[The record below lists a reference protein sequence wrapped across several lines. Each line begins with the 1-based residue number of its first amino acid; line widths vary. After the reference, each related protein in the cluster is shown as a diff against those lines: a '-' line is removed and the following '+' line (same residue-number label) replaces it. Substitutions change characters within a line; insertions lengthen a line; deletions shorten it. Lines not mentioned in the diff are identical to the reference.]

1 MSNNLDEEGQY
12 NFGAGFGSNG
22 ADSPV
27 QDPPSSDGV
36 ALKEPATG
44 YTGIKADYERP
55 VDPNLSRQIKKAGF
69 KLNTPELQQGLE
81 EQLAA
86 GGETV
91 RDSISA
97 QASQMTERETDTIIT
112 DLDQRAKEI
121 KDFVQ
126 RMFFDGDPREK
137 YTGFQNA
144 VYKALQLADRIRPG
158 LSEGYRESVDAKVY
172 HAEAKRQFSEI
183 ERLVDEATSHLVTSR
198 RQEDKYKAE
207 VDKLEDEV
215 ATQHLYAKAEQTIL
229 DKAEESKRRLRGER
243 STAYQEGNL
252 GRAAEVRR
260 ELVGLEG
267 DIERLTQLRNDAA
280 STGISKMRSLQR
292 KEAQLGMV
300 RNLRL
305 QYEHLSRELRNGL
318 DEVRGM
324 YVDQRQIGPVV
335 LDQTIRDYREIEAL
349 RSKADGVTAQTLDY
363 ANKLTGVEHATAG
376 GEQFAQMRDSYA
388 ALQDASR
395 DRANGQYTAFMG
407 LYADR
412 EQRTM
417 N

>member
-207 VDKLEDEV
+207 
-215 ATQHLYAKAEQTIL
+215 
-229 DKAEESKRRLRGER
+229 ESKRRLRGER

-417 N
+417 NS

>member
-1 MSNNLDEEGQY
+1 M
-12 NFGAGFGSNG
+12 AG
-22 ADSPV
+22 
-27 QDPPSSDGV
+27 
-36 ALKEPATG
+36 
-44 YTGIKADYERP
+44 
-55 VDPNLSRQIKKAGF
+55 
-69 KLNTPELQQGLE
+69 
-81 EQLAA
+81 

-97 QASQMTERETDTIIT
+97 QASQMTEQETDTIIT
-112 DLDQRAKEI
+112 DLDQRAREI
-121 KDFVQ
+121 KNYVQ
-126 RMFFDGDPREK
+126 RMFFDGDDPREK

-158 LSEGYRESVDAKVY
+158 LSEGYREGVDAKVY
-172 HAEAKRQFSEI
+172 RAAAKQQFSEI
-183 ERLVDEATSHLVTSR
+183 ERLVDEATAHLVTSR

-243 STAYQEGNL
+243 SAAYQESNL

-267 DIERLTQLRNDAA
+267 DIERLTQLRDDAA

-305 QYEHLSRELRNGL
+305 QYEYLSRELRNGL
-318 DEVRGM
+318 DEIRGM
-324 YVDQRQIGPVV
+324 YIDQKNIGPVV
-335 LDQTIRDYREIEAL
+335 LDQTIKDYREIEAL
-349 RSKADGVTAQTLDY
+349 RAKTDDVTAQTLGY
-363 ANKLTGVEHATAG
+363 AERLIGVEHATAG
-376 GEQFAQMRDSYA
+376 GDQFTQMMDSYA
-388 ALQDASR
+388 NLQNASR
-395 DRANGQYTAFMG
+395 DRANGQYSAFIG

-412 EQRTM
+412 EQRIM
-417 N
+417 EN